1 MTWWPRSADRRAV
14 GSPGTAPGSRYR
26 GIVQHTRRRIL
37 PTLFVLSAV
46 VLVAA
51 CTLTDSVLNRDVT
64 STAQPPPAA
73 LPDQSADRGSDLPTP
88 PDGAEQPGAVTVTGQ
103 QRGYLDALKAAG
115 VRATTDLRALSIG
128 SAVCQARAAKQSD
141 QGVWEFILPLVR
153 SDVRATRPSSMR
165 TSVREVDST
174 TADYIRI
181 ATERLC

>member
-1 MTWWPRSADRRAV
+1 
-14 GSPGTAPGSRYR
+14 
-26 GIVQHTRRRIL
+26 VQHTRRRIL

-51 CTLTDSVLNRDVT
+51 CALTDDMLNSDVT
-64 STAQPPPAA
+64 STAPPPAPAA
-73 LPDQSADRGSDLPTP
+73 LPGKPADRGSDLPTP
-88 PDGAEQPGAVTVTGQ
+88 PDGAEQPGAVTVTSH
-103 QRGYLDALKAAG
+103 QRRYLDALKAAG

-141 QGVWEFILPLVR
+141 QAVWEFILPLVR
-153 SDVRATRPSSMR
+153 SDVRAARPSAMR
-165 TSVREVDST
+165 TSVSEINSA